1 MTRTLIFGLV
11 VPLFVMMIF
20 SGCEKVDREKSTRR
34 SEVQESVNEQGGKNR
49 EQQPEGVVESKRQA
63 DIVRVEE
70 LPSFADLVEKLK
82 PSVVNIST
90 TGTVR
95 GGGRF
100 PSPFGK
106 SPFGKDDPFGEF
118 FERFFGEMHQREFKQ
133 KGLGSGF
140 IISEDG
146 YVVTN
151 NHVVEKADD
160 IEVIFENGEKYK
172 AEIIGKDPKTDL
184 ALIKI
189 EPKKELQAVTF
200 GNSDNLRIGDWVI
213 AIGNPFGLGHTV
225 TAGIVSAEGR
235 VLGMGSY
242 DDFIQTDAPIN
253 PGNSGGPLFNLEGD
267 VVGVNTAIV
276 YSGQGIGFAIPINL
290 TKSVIDQLKE
300 TGTVIRGW
308 LGVLIQQ
315 ITPEIAEGLGL
326 KDVKGILVSDVT
338 PGGPADKAGIKRGDI
353 IVDLNGTKV
362 DELTELTSMVAQL
375 APGSEA
381 DVKVLRNGEESDFKV
396 TLGKLPENVSEA
408 KEEEIENEMGITANE
423 ITPQIA
429 SQLNLGESTGVVI
442 TSVEAGSIAAEAGL
456 RPGDVIL
463 EISKKSIKNL
473 DDYRSAM
480 DEVKRSG
487 SALFLVKRGENTIYV
502 GLKIG
507 SE

>member
-1 MTRTLIFGLV
+1 MIRILIVGLI
-11 VPLFVMMIF
+11 VPLFFITIF
-20 SGCEKVDREKSTRR
+20 SGCEKVDKEKSSKT
-34 SEVQESVNEQGGKNR
+34 SDVQETVNKEDVKNKEEQSK
-49 EQQPEGVVESKRQA
+49 VVESKSQV

-70 LPSFADLVEKLK
+70 IPSFADLVEELK

-118 FERFFGEMHQREFKQ
+118 FERFFGGIPQREFKQ

-151 NHVVEKADD
+151 NHVIEKADD
-160 IEVIFENGEKYK
+160 IEVIFEDGEKYK

-184 ALIKI
+184 ALVKI
-189 EPKKELQAVTF
+189 EPKARLQAVRF
-200 GNSDNLRIGDWVI
+200 GNSDKLRIGDWVI

-276 YSGQGIGFAIPINL
+276 LSGQGIGFSIPINL
-290 TKSVIDQLKE
+290 TKSVIDQLKA

-315 ITPEIAEGLGL
+315 ITPQIAEGLGL
-326 KDVKGILVSDVT
+326 KDVKGILVSDVS
-338 PGGPADKAGIKRGDI
+338 PGSPADKAGIKRGDI
-353 IVDLNGTKV
+353 ILDFNGKKV
-362 DELTELTSMVAQL
+362 DEVHDLTGMVAQM
-375 APGSEA
+375 APGSEV
-381 DVKVLRNGEESDFKV
+381 DVKVLRNGEESDLKV
-396 TLGKLPENVSEA
+396 TLGKLPDTVAGSS
-408 KEEEIENEMGITANE
+408 EEEIKEELGITANE

-429 SQLNLGESTGVVI
+429 SQLNLGESEGVVI
-442 TSVEAGSIAAEAGL
+442 TGVERGSVAAEVGL

-463 EISKKSIKNL
+463 EISKMPIKNL

-480 DEVKRSG
+480 DEVKQG
-487 SALFLVKRGENTIYV
+487 DSALFLVKRGENTLYI

-507 SE
+507 D

>member
-1 MTRTLIFGLV
+1 MTRILILGLM
-11 VPLFVMMIF
+11 VPLFIMMVL
-20 SGCEKVDREKSTRR
+20 SGCEKVDREKSDQKAAT
-34 SEVQESVNEQGGKNR
+34 QETVNKETGKTE
-49 EQQPEGVVESKRQA
+49 EQQSKAVESKNQA
-63 DIVRVEE
+63 DIVRVDE

-100 PSPFGK
+100 PSPFGE
-106 SPFGKDDPFGEF
+106 SPFGKEDPFGEF
-118 FERFFGEMHQREFKQ
+118 FERFFGEMPQREFKQ

-151 NHVVEKADD
+151 NHVVERADD
-160 IEVIFENGEKYK
+160 IEVVFENGEKYK

-189 EPKKELQAVTF
+189 EPKEKLQAVRF
-200 GNSDNLRIGDWVI
+200 GNSDKLRIGDWVI

-276 YSGQGIGFAIPINL
+276 FRGQGIGFAIPVNL
-290 TKSVIDQLKE
+290 AKSVIKQLKE
-300 TGTVIRGW
+300 TGTVVRGW

-326 KDVKGILVSDVT
+326 KDVSGILVSDVT

-353 IVDLNGTKV
+353 IVDFNGKEV
-362 DELTELTSMVAQL
+362 DELTELTTMVAQM
-375 APGSEA
+375 APGSDV
-381 DVKVLRNGEESDFKV
+381 DVKVLRNGKESDFKV
-396 TLGKLPENVSEA
+396 TLGTLPDTLSESA
-408 KEEEIENEMGITANE
+408 EEEIKEEIGITANE

-429 SQLNLGESTGVVI
+429 SQFKLGESEGVVI
-442 TSVEAGSIAAEAGL
+442 TNVDRGSIAAEAGL
-456 RPGDVIL
+456 QPGDVIL
-463 EISKKSIKNL
+463 EISKKPIKNL

-480 DEVKRSG
+480 DEVKEGG
-487 SALFLVKRGENTIYV
+487 SALFLVKRGENTIYI
-502 GLKIG
+502 GLKTG
-507 SE
+507 

>member
-1 MTRTLIFGLV
+1 MSRRLIFGLMI
-11 VPLFVMMIF
+11 PLFVLMIF
-20 SGCEKVDREKSTRR
+20 SGCEKVDREKS
-34 SEVQESVNEQGGKNR
+34 SQKSVVQEPAKKEGGNSKEQKSMG
-49 EQQPEGVVESKRQA
+49 VESKNQG

-90 TGTVR
+90 TGMVRR
-95 GGGRF
+95 GGRG

-118 FERFFGEMHQREFKQ
+118 FERFFGELPQMEFKQ
-133 KGLGSGF
+133 RGLGSGF

-160 IEVIFENGEKYK
+160 VEVIFENGEKYK

-189 EPKKELQAVTF
+189 EPKGKLQAVRF

-253 PGNSGGPLFNLEGD
+253 PGNSGGPLFDLEGK

-276 YSGQGIGFAIPINL
+276 FSGQGIGFAIPVNL
-290 TKSVIDQLKE
+290 TKTVIDQLKE

-326 KDVKGILVSDVT
+326 RDVKGVLVSDVT
-338 PGGPADKAGIKRGDI
+338 PDGPADKAGIKRGDI
-353 IVDLNGTKV
+353 IVDFNGKEV
-362 DELTELTSMVAQL
+362 GDVTELTSMVAQM
-375 APGSEA
+375 APGS
-381 DVKVLRNGEESDFKV
+381 DVNVKALRNGKVSDFKV
-396 TLGKLPENVSEA
+396 TLGKLPDTLAGSG
-408 KEEEIENEMGITANE
+408 EEEIKEEIGITANE
-423 ITPQIA
+423 ITPEIA
-429 SQLNLGESTGVVI
+429 SQFSLGESTGVVI
-442 TSVEAGSIAAEAGL
+442 TNVEDGSIAADAGL
-456 RPGDVIL
+456 QPGDVIL
-463 EISKKSIKNL
+463 EISKKPIKNL

-480 DEVKRSG
+480 EEVKKG
-487 SALFLVKRGENTIYV
+487 VSALFLVKRGDNTLY
-502 GLKIG
+502 IG
-507 SE
+507 IKFGE

>member
-1 MTRTLIFGLV
+1 MTRILMFGLI

-20 SGCEKVDREKSTRR
+20 SGCEKVDREKSTQK
-34 SEVQESVNEQGGKNR
+34 SEVQESVNLEGGKNE
-49 EQQPEGVVESKRQA
+49 EQQPKGVESKSQA
-63 DIVRVEE
+63 DMVRVEE

-95 GGGRF
+95 GGGRH

-118 FERFFGEMHQREFKQ
+118 FEKFFGQMPQREFKQ

-189 EPKKELQAVTF
+189 EPKKKLQAVTF
-200 GNSDNLRIGDWVI
+200 GDSEKLRIGDWVI

-290 TKSVIDQLKE
+290 AKSVIDQLKE
-300 TGTVIRGW
+300 TGTVVRGW

-381 DVKVLRNGEESDFKV
+381 DVKVLRNGKESDFKV
-396 TLGKLPENVSEA
+396 TLGKLPENVSES
-408 KEEEIENEMGITANE
+408 KEEEIKEEMGITANE
-423 ITPQIA
+423 ITPRIA
-429 SQLNLGESTGVVI
+429 SQFNLGESTGVVI
-442 TSVEAGSIAAEAGL
+442 TNVEAGSVAAEAGL

-463 EISKKSIKNL
+463 EINKKSIKTL

-480 DEVKRSG
+480 DEVKEGG
-487 SALFLVKRGENTIYV
+487 SALFLVNRGGNTLYIGLNV
-502 GLKIG
+502 GD
-507 SE
+507 

>member
-1 MTRTLIFGLV
+1 MTRILIFGLM
-11 VPLFVMMIF
+11 VPLFFMLIF
-20 SGCEKVDREKSTRR
+20 SGCEKVDREKSTQK
-34 SEVQESVNEQGGKNR
+34 SEVQETVNKEGSKNT
-49 EQQPEGVVESKRQA
+49 EQQSNVVESKNRG
-63 DIVRVEE
+63 DMVRVEE

-90 TGTVR
+90 TGMVRR
-95 GGGRF
+95 GGRG

-106 SPFGKDDPFGEF
+106 SPFRKDDPFGEF
-118 FERFFGEMHQREFKQ
+118 FEKFFGEMPQREFKQ
-133 KGLGSGF
+133 RGLGSGF

-151 NHVVEKADD
+151 NHVLEIADD

-189 EPKKELQAVTF
+189 EPKESLQAVRF
-200 GNSDNLRIGDWVI
+200 GNSDKLRIGDWVI

-253 PGNSGGPLFNLEGD
+253 PGNSGGPLFNLEGE

-326 KDVKGILVSDVT
+326 KGVKGILVSDVS
-338 PGGPADKAGIKRGDI
+338 PDSPADKAGIKRGDI
-353 IVDLNGTKV
+353 IVDFNGKKV
-362 DELTELTSMVAQL
+362 DEVNELTGMVAQMV
-375 APGSEA
+375 PGS
-381 DVKVLRNGEESDFKV
+381 DVDVRVLRNGEESDFKV
-396 TLGKLPENVSEA
+396 TLGKLPDTVSES
-408 KEEEIENEMGITANE
+408 KEEDIKEEIGIAANE

-429 SQLNLGESTGVVI
+429 SQFNLGVSEGVVI
-442 TSVEAGSIAAEAGL
+442 TGVEGGSVAGEAGL

-463 EISKKSIKNL
+463 EISKKPIINL

-480 DEVKRSG
+480 DEVKKGG
-487 SALFLVKRGENTIYV
+487 SALFLVKRGENTLYIGIKV
-502 GLKIG
+502 GD
-507 SE
+507 